1 MPRPPASPSRLW
13 RRTLVDVL
21 GAAEG
26 EDAGGVTSAVLL
38 ALGYANPNQIVG
50 LAQSHNSTI
59 IESVNA
65 THGLDKVKVFRALGD
80 ETRLAMVRN
89 LRDAGGE
96 MPCSSLVQACRT
108 TRTAASYH
116 YKELEQAGLITRRRE
131 GQSVTVVLNVKVLAR
146 EFAALLRCL

>member
-1 MPRPPASPSRLW
+1 M
-13 RRTLVDVL
+13 
-21 GAAEG
+21 
-26 EDAGGVTSAVLL
+26 
-38 ALGYANPNQIVG
+38 
-50 LAQSHNSTI
+50 
-59 IESVNA
+59 NA
-65 THGLDKVKVFRALGD
+65 PHGLDKVKVFRALGD

-131 GQSVTVVLNVKVLAR
+131 AGRPRGNWGPSSSRTETIWSCRDRIGPWTNGY
-146 EFAALLRCL
+146 RCDTGAVP

>member
-1 MPRPPASPSRLW
+1 M
-13 RRTLVDVL
+13 
-21 GAAEG
+21 
-26 EDAGGVTSAVLL
+26 
-38 ALGYANPNQIVG
+38 
-50 LAQSHNSTI
+50 
-59 IESVNA
+59 NA

-80 ETRLAMVRN
+80 ETRLAMVRK

-96 MPCSSLVQACRT
+96 MPCSALVQACQT

-131 GQSVTVVLNVKVLAR
+131 GQSVTVVLNAKVLAR

>member
-1 MPRPPASPSRLW
+1 
-13 RRTLVDVL
+13 
-21 GAAEG
+21 
-26 EDAGGVTSAVLL
+26 L
-38 ALGYANPNQIVG
+38 ALGYADPNQIVG

-65 THGLDKVKVFRALGD
+65 PHGLDKVKVFRALGD

-131 GQSVTVVLNVKVLAR
+131 GQSVTVVLNVKVLVR